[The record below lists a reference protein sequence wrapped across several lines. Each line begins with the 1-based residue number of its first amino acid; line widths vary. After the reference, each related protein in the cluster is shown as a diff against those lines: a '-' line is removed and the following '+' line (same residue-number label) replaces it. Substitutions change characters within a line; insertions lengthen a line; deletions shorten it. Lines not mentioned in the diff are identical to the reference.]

1 MRMLQIILLLGLSPF
16 IFGQEAEFFGCCMFK
31 EVQGTTMMVDR
42 YLFLYGDA
50 GNDDGR
56 MAKMK
61 TRVKT
66 WMVVVFLA
74 MLFQVRAA
82 WLASTTWFNL
92 TNPSLTSA
100 LCNFVDF
107 EF

>member
-16 IFGQEAEFFGCCMFK
+16 IFGQDAEFFGCCMFK

-42 YLFLYGDA
+42 YFFLYGDA

-61 TRVKT
+61 TRVTSPSEMEVYHRDTRNITVHK
-66 WMVVVFLA
+66 
-74 MLFQVRAA
+74 
-82 WLASTTWFNL
+82 WLH
-92 TNPSLTSA
+92 
-100 LCNFVDF
+100 
-107 EF
+107 EMI

>member
-66 WMVVVFLA
+66 WMVMMFLA
-74 MLFQVRAA
+74 MFSPGEGG
-82 WLASTTWFNL
+82 LAGVYYLVQSDSDQPL
-92 TNPSLTSA
+92 PDVCSL
-100 LCNFVDF
+100 
-107 EF
+107 